1 MIDTEQD
8 SAVITPHEVIGF
20 LPVTDEKYPLL
31 LKKRLG
37 DKAPDLWYLG
47 NLDLLSDLNN
57 AVTLTGAR
65 ASTGYGEHVAMDFAA
80 GLVSRGY
87 TTITGGAYGIDG
99 MATRATLA
107 CGGNTIVVAA
117 GGLDSAYPSGHS
129 ELFRRVAQQGLL
141 LSEAPPKTVPTRERF
156 LKRSKLMANLSV
168 AVVVIEAGYR
178 SGSINVAKHALKKR
192 RAKVGAVPGPITSGT
207 SAGTHE
213 LIKRGANLI
222 TSVADVIEML
232 GRE

>member
-8 SAVITPHEVIGF
+8 SVVTDAQNIGF
-20 LPVTDEKYPLL
+20 LPVTDERYPAL

-37 DKAPDLWYLG
+37 EKAPDLWYLG

-65 ASTGYGEHVAMDFAA
+65 ASTGYGEHVSMDFAA

-87 TTITGGAYGIDG
+87 TIISGGSYGNDG

-107 CGGNTIVVAA
+107 CGGNAIVVAPS
-117 GGLDSAYPSGHS
+117 GLDTAYPSGHT
-129 ELFRRVAQQGLL
+129 ELFRRVAMSGLL
-141 LSEAPPKTVPTRERF
+141 LSQYPPKTAPTRERF
-156 LKRSKLMANLSV
+156 LERSKLMANLSV
-168 AVVVIEAGYR
+168 AVVVVEAGYR

-192 RAKVGAVPGPITSGT
+192 RAKVGAVPGPITSGA

-222 TSVADVIEML
+222 TSVADILAML
-232 GRE
+232 GRD

>member
-8 SAVITPHEVIGF
+8 SVVTDAQNIGF
-20 LPVTDEKYPLL
+20 LPVTDERYPAL

-47 NLDLLSDLNN
+47 NLDLLSDLAN

-117 GGLDSAYPSGHS
+117 GGLDTAYPSGHS
-129 ELFRRVAQQGLL
+129 ELFRRVAMTGLL
-141 LSEAPPKTVPTRERF
+141 LSESPPKTAPTRERF

-178 SGSINVAKHALKKR
+178 SGSINIAKHALKKR
-192 RAKVGAVPGPITSGT
+192 RAKVGAVPGPVTSGT

-222 TSVADVIEML
+222 TSVADIIEML
-232 GRE
+232 GRD

>member
-8 SAVITPHEVIGF
+8 SVVTDAQNIGF
-20 LPVTDEKYPLL
+20 LPVTDERYPAL

-47 NLDLLSDLNN
+47 NLDLLSDLAN

-87 TTITGGAYGIDG
+87 TTITGGAYGVDG
-99 MATRATLA
+99 MVTRATLA

-117 GGLDSAYPSGHS
+117 GGLDTAYPSGHS
-129 ELFRRVAQQGLL
+129 ELFRRVAMTGLL
-141 LSEAPPKTVPTRERF
+141 LSESPPKTAPTRERF

-178 SGSINVAKHALKKR
+178 SGSINIAKHALKKR
-192 RAKVGAVPGPITSGT
+192 RAKVGAVPGPVTSGT

-222 TSVADVIEML
+222 TSVADIIEML
-232 GRE
+232 GRD

>member
-8 SAVITPHEVIGF
+8 SVVTDAQNIGF
-20 LPVTDEKYPLL
+20 LPVTDERYPAL

-117 GGLDSAYPSGHS
+117 GGLDTAYPSGHS
-129 ELFRRVAQQGLL
+129 ELFRRVAVHGLL
-141 LSEAPPKTVPTRERF
+141 LSESPPKTAPTRERF

-168 AVVVIEAGYR
+168 AVVVVEAGYR
-178 SGSINVAKHALKKR
+178 SGSINIAKHALKKR
-192 RAKVGAVPGPITSGT
+192 RAKVGAVPGPVTSGT

-213 LIKRGANLI
+213 LIRRGANLI
-222 TSVADVIEML
+222 TSVADIIEML
-232 GRE
+232 GRD

>member
-8 SAVITPHEVIGF
+8 SVVTDTDNIGF
-20 LPVTDEKYPLL
+20 LPVTDERYPAL

-47 NLDLLSDLNN
+47 DLDLLSDLSN

-107 CGGNTIVVAA
+107 CGGNSIVVAA
-117 GGLDSAYPSGHS
+117 GGLDQAYPSGHS
-129 ELFRRVAQQGLL
+129 ELFRRVALHGLL

-156 LKRSKLMANLSV
+156 VKRSKLMANLSV
-168 AVVVIEAGYR
+168 AVVVVEAGYS
-178 SGSINVAKHALKKR
+178 SGSIDVAKHALKKR
-192 RAKVGAVPGPITSGT
+192 RAKVGAVPGPITSGA
-207 SAGTHE
+207 SAGTHA
-213 LIKRGANLI
+213 LIGRGANLI
-222 TSVADVIEML
+222 TSVADIIEML

>member
-1 MIDTEQD
+1 MIDTEQESVVTD
-8 SAVITPHEVIGF
+8 AQNIGF
-20 LPVTDEKYPLL
+20 LPVTDERYPSL

-65 ASTGYGEHVAMDFAA
+65 ASTGYGEHIAMDFAA

-129 ELFRRVAQQGLL
+129 ELFRRVAMTGLL
-141 LSEAPPKTVPTRERF
+141 LSESPPKTAPTRERF

-168 AVVVIEAGYR
+168 AVVVVEAGYR
-178 SGSINVAKHALKKR
+178 SGSVNVAKHALKKR
-192 RAKVGAVPGPITSGT
+192 RAKVGAVPGPITSGS
-207 SAGTHE
+207 SAGTHA
-213 LIKRGANLI
+213 LIKDGANLI
-222 TSVADVIEML
+222 TSVADIIEML

>member
-8 SAVITPHEVIGF
+8 SVVTDAQNIGF
-20 LPVTDEKYPLL
+20 LPVTDERYPAL

-47 NLDLLSDLNN
+47 NLDLLSDLSN

-65 ASTGYGEHVAMDFAA
+65 ASTGYGEHIAMDFAA

-117 GGLDSAYPSGHS
+117 GGLDTAYPSGHS
-129 ELFRRVAQQGLL
+129 ELFRRVAMTGLL
-141 LSEAPPKTVPTRERF
+141 LSESPPKTAPTRERF

-168 AVVVIEAGYR
+168 AVVVVEAGYR
-178 SGSINVAKHALKKR
+178 SGSINIAKHALKKR
-192 RAKVGAVPGPITSGT
+192 RAKVGAVPGPVTSGT

>member
-8 SAVITPHEVIGF
+8 SVVTDTDNIGF
-20 LPVTDEKYPLL
+20 LPVTDERYPAL

-107 CGGNTIVVAA
+107 CGGNTIVVAP

-129 ELFRRVAQQGLL
+129 ELFRRVAMTGLL
-141 LSEAPPKTVPTRERF
+141 LSEAPPKTAPTRERF

-178 SGSINVAKHALKKR
+178 SGSVNVAKHALNKR
-192 RAKVGAVPGPITSGT
+192 RARVGAVPGPITSGS
-207 SAGTHE
+207 SAGTHA
-213 LIKRGANLI
+213 LIKDGANLI
-222 TSVADVIEML
+222 TSVADILEML

>member
-8 SAVITPHEVIGF
+8 SVVSDVQNIGF
-20 LPVTDEKYPLL
+20 LPVTDERYPAL

-47 NLDLLSDLNN
+47 NLDLLSDLAN

-117 GGLDSAYPSGHS
+117 GGLDTAYPAGHN
-129 ELFRRVAQQGLL
+129 ELFRRVAMSGLL

-168 AVVVIEAGYR
+168 AVVVVEAGYR
-178 SGSINVAKHALKKR
+178 SGSINIAKHALKKR

-207 SAGTHE
+207 SAGTHA
-213 LIKRGANLI
+213 LIRRGANLI
-222 TSVADVIEML
+222 TSVADIIEML

>member
-8 SAVITPHEVIGF
+8 SVVSDVQNIGF
-20 LPVTDEKYPLL
+20 LPVTDKRYPAL

-117 GGLDSAYPSGHS
+117 GGLDTAYPSGHS
-129 ELFRRVAQQGLL
+129 ELFRRVALHGLL
-141 LSEAPPKTVPTRERF
+141 LSEAPPKTAPTRERF

-168 AVVVIEAGYR
+168 AVVVVEAGYR

-207 SAGTHE
+207 SAGTHA
-213 LIKRGANLI
+213 LIRRGANLI
-222 TSVADVIEML
+222 TSVADIIEML

>member
-8 SAVITPHEVIGF
+8 SVVTDTDNIGF
-20 LPVTDEKYPLL
+20 LPVTDERYPAL

-107 CGGNTIVVAA
+107 CGGNTIVVAP
-117 GGLDSAYPSGHS
+117 GGLDQAYPSGHS
-129 ELFRRVAQQGLL
+129 ELFRRVALDGLL
-141 LSEAPPKTVPTRERF
+141 LSEAPPKTAPTRERF

-168 AVVVIEAGYR
+168 AVVVVEAGYR
-178 SGSINVAKHALKKR
+178 SGSVNVAKHALKKR
-192 RAKVGAVPGPITSGT
+192 RAKVGAVPGPITSGS
-207 SAGTHE
+207 SAGTHA
-213 LIKRGANLI
+213 LIKDGANLI
-222 TSVADVIEML
+222 TSVADILEML

>member
-1 MIDTEQD
+1 MSKCDTRHTKPKGNTMIDTEQD
-8 SAVITPHEVIGF
+8 SVVTDAQNIGF
-20 LPVTDEKYPLL
+20 LPVTDERYPAL

-47 NLDLLSDLNN
+47 NLDLLSDLSN

-65 ASTGYGEHVAMDFAA
+65 ASTGYGEHIAMDFAA

-117 GGLDSAYPSGHS
+117 GGLDTC
-129 ELFRRVAQQGLL
+129 LL
-141 LSEAPPKTVPTRERF
+141 
-156 LKRSKLMANLSV
+156 
-168 AVVVIEAGYR
+168 Y
-178 SGSINVAKHALKKR
+178 
-192 RAKVGAVPGPITSGT
+192 TSD
-207 SAGTHE
+207 A
-213 LIKRGANLI
+213 
-222 TSVADVIEML
+222 ADE
-232 GRE
+232 

>member
-8 SAVITPHEVIGF
+8 SVVSDVQNIGF
-20 LPVTDEKYPLL
+20 LPVTDERYPAL

-47 NLDLLSDLNN
+47 NIELLSDLSN

-117 GGLDSAYPSGHS
+117 GGLDTAYPSGHS
-129 ELFRRVAQQGLL
+129 ELFRRVALHGLL
-141 LSEAPPKTVPTRERF
+141 LSEAPPKTAPTRERF

-168 AVVVIEAGYR
+168 AVVVVEAGYR
-178 SGSINVAKHALKKR
+178 SGSVNVAKHALKKR
-192 RAKVGAVPGPITSGT
+192 RARVGAVPGPITSGT
-207 SAGTHE
+207 SAGTHA
-213 LIKRGANLI
+213 LIRRGANLI
-222 TSVADVIEML
+222 TSVADIIEML

>member
-8 SAVITPHEVIGF
+8 SVVTDAQNIGF
-20 LPVTDEKYPLL
+20 LPVTDERYPAL

-47 NLDLLSDLNN
+47 NLDLLSDLSN

-117 GGLDSAYPSGHS
+117 GGLDTAYPSGHS
-129 ELFRRVAQQGLL
+129 ELFRRVAMTGLL
-141 LSEAPPKTVPTRERF
+141 LSEAPPKTAPTRERF

-178 SGSINVAKHALKKR
+178 SGSINIAKHALKKR
-192 RAKVGAVPGPITSGT
+192 RAKVGAVPGPVTSGT

-222 TSVADVIEML
+222 TSVADIIEML
-232 GRE
+232 GRD

>member
-8 SAVITPHEVIGF
+8 SVVSDVQNIGF
-20 LPVTDEKYPLL
+20 LPVTDKRYPAL

-47 NLDLLSDLNN
+47 NLDLLSDLAN

-117 GGLDSAYPSGHS
+117 GGLDTAYPAGHN

-178 SGSINVAKHALKKR
+178 SGSINIAKHALKKR

-222 TSVADVIEML
+222 TSVADIIEML
-232 GRE
+232 GRD